1 MRLKGAK
8 SEIFRCGISGSSWD
22 HVTRIWPD
30 RVQNLIRTRP
40 SLNLQ
45 NCRLNFIFKSPFFLQ
60 PSEAP
65 SVIPAPWKWVFPGI
79 TEPVRRCC
87 GSESHRR
94 RPPLP
99 GHQLHRSGG
108 HVAPRYR
115 GRGPISG
122 PEPVHLPPDEAR
134 QAQNRRDSSRRPKQN
149 QINPPTRVPL
159 EPLNNKK
166 RRMLAG
172 RDETE
177 DRNMEQEL
185 ELIWIKVS
193 LIRIGLSS
201 QNLFIMDKYAD
212 SHSASCQ

>member
-1 MRLKGAK
+1 MRFKGAK

-30 RVQNLIRTRP
+30 RVQNLIWTRP

-65 SVIPAPWKWVFPGI
+65 SVIPAPWKWVF

-115 GRGPISG
+115 GRGPGADLRTGAGPSATRRGETG
-122 PEPVHLPPDEAR
+122 PEPARFFPKAQTKPDKPPYEGSAR
-134 QAQNRRDSSRRPKQN
+134 APQ
-149 QINPPTRVPL
+149 
-159 EPLNNKK
+159 
-166 RRMLAG
+166 
-172 RDETE
+172 
-177 DRNMEQEL
+177 
-185 ELIWIKVS
+185 
-193 LIRIGLSS
+193 
-201 QNLFIMDKYAD
+201 
-212 SHSASCQ
+212 